1 MRLSRPS
8 RRRPSRLWRRRL
20 GVVLILPL
28 ILTTVLL
35 APARAVDTPS
45 EPVGD
50 IDATGTY
57 ASGGPGCHGTDD
69 VSDCLTWNIE
79 AHYNL
84 AIGESTTIAIEADS
98 QPGQWTWDC
107 PSGDRVAGTA
117 TYFYHDPDENGP
129 LLHLDS
135 SGLGLNDQILDGR
148 GRSAGSVTGIT
159 CTPEHLSMTYEPTFP
174 DPASYV
180 DLSVGARAV
189 APGTGERDY
198 TFAPTVT
205 SSQDGVPRSLTAT
218 AKKPDA
224 GAVHASVTASPQTAA
239 GASKDAGRYTV
250 AVRNDSTSALSDFTI
265 ATSRK
270 RGLPSFTGLSCDLT
284 AYGGEVVTAEGP
296 AESLSV
302 SSGGASVPGG
312 QEVICQVDATG
323 ISGAN
328 TLGAS
333 VTAAG
338 QTFEGYYDDNRPDG
352 EVTVQNKADS
362 VQVQPSDDKVGSTY
376 VRVDYEV
383 AFRNRTNVNGE
394 TSPVVLRP
402 HVPAGLT
409 LEYVSS
415 DTGWPISGRVS
426 PQADGTIPVSEAKMM
441 SAHTM
446 TPLQFSAYY
455 AVDAGAV
462 TEDGWGAL
470 GACVPGDPSTGLT
483 TQVDVV
489 GNDAGVGAGTYST
502 CTAVVR
508 PQ

>member
-224 GAVHASVTASPQTAA
+224 GAVHASVTA
-239 GASKDAGRYTV
+239 
-250 AVRNDSTSALSDFTI
+250 
-265 ATSRK
+265 
-270 RGLPSFTGLSCDLT
+270 
-284 AYGGEVVTAEGP
+284 EGP